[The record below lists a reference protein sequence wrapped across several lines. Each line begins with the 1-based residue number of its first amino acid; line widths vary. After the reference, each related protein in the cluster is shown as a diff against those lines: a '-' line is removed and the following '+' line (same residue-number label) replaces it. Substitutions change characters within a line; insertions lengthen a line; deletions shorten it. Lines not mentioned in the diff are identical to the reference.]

1 MKVTSVPDTLDYLM
15 AGYGEDEALVALAR
29 SENFP
34 VGDAAQCR
42 QHLAIEP
49 MTLGNNGD
57 SCAVALS
64 KFDEERAI
72 LAYVWSPDE
81 KDSSSRYQ
89 YVLIPYDLLRPK
101 RAGLERILES
111 LPNEV
116 TPDEESGSRIS
127 MRPTVRTMRLKRA
140 LVALARSSATCWIAI
155 STWR

>member
-42 QHLAIEP
+42 RHLAIEP

-72 LAYVWSPDE
+72 LAYAWSPDE
-81 KDSSSRYQ
+81 KECSPQYQ

-111 LPNEV
+111 LPH
-116 TPDEESGSRIS
+116 DSDSR
-127 MRPTVRTMRLKRA
+127 MKKVDPH
-140 LVALARSSATCWIAI
+140 
-155 STWR
+155 